1 MTITTALPSPPTPAG
16 QQATRSL
23 PVTAA
28 VALVV
33 AIGAGTAL
41 GVLDLA
47 WNVEAPSAWSAAA
60 NSCAV
65 WAASA
70 YALGA
75 LLAARLRVGA
85 LTGAVAGVVML
96 VVAVEAYYLAGI
108 HWLGND
114 RSVLTSASTQT
125 WLQLSVLVG
134 SALGAAGVWA
144 VRGTWLTASFATAA
158 CVAMFLGDALQVW
171 AYHPAGA
178 WPGIERVFVV
188 LGVATL
194 LTSVLRPTVTAAAA
208 VLCLPLS
215 VVVALAFLT
224 TGMAA

>member
-1 MTITTALPSPPTPAG
+1 MTIATTAPPTPTPT
-16 QQATRSL
+16 QQRALLTL
-23 PVTAA
+23 PI
-28 VALVV
+28 ALVV
-33 AIGAGTAL
+33 AVGAGTAL

-47 WNVEAPSAWSAAA
+47 WNAERPSVWSAAA

-70 YALGA
+70 YAVGV
-75 LLAARLRVGA
+75 LLAARLRIGPVAGA
-85 LTGAVAGVVML
+85 LAGVLML

-134 SALGAAGVWA
+134 SVLGAAGVWA
-144 VRGTWLTASFATAA
+144 VRGSWFAASLATAA
-158 CVAMFLGDALQVW
+158 CAAMFFGDALQVW
-171 AYHPAGA
+171 AYRPPGA
-178 WPGIERVFVV
+178 WPGIEHV
-188 LGVATL
+188 LVILGALVLVA
-194 LTSVLRPTVTAAAA
+194 SVRRPAVAATAA
-208 VLCLPLS
+208 VLFLPLS